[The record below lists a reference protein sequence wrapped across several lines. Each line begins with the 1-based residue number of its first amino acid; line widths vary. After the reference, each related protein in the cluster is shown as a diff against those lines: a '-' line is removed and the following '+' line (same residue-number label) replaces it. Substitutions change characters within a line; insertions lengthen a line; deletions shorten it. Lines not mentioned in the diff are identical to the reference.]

1 MNNNFLSTKEVA
13 ERLGVNKMTVL
24 RLIASN
30 KLIAHKVGHRLI
42 RIYEE
47 DLNSFIKGTV
57 MGDGATKTNNEEKK

>member
-1 MNNNFLSTKEVA
+1 
-13 ERLGVNKMTVL
+13 MTVL

-47 DLNSFIKGTV
+47 DYNSFVKGTT
-57 MGDGATKTNNEEKK
+57 MGDGATKTNNNEKNI